1 MADAYVTETEF
12 EQLVGS
18 AWVNAVQGFSGVSL
32 TPHIEYATALVQSR
46 LRNNGYSVPSGTIA
60 TTTSI
65 DPVVKSAV
73 VALAWESLASV
84 PKASLRLPDDWESHP
99 FRIAW
104 ADIYSGVATLN
115 LSITKISA
123 KGGWKASSHSSVS
136 TTGLPQRSRR
146 TEIEGY

>member
-1 MADAYVTETEF
+1 MADAYVTEAEF

-18 AWVNAVQGFSGVSL
+18 GWVDAVQGYSGLSL
-32 TPHIEYATALVQSR
+32 TPHIEFATALVQSR
-46 LRNNGYSVPSGTIA
+46 LRNNGYAVPSGTIA
-60 TTTSI
+60 TTTNI
-65 DPVVKSAV
+65 DPLVKSAV

-84 PKASLRLPDDWESHP
+84 PKAGLRLPDEWESHP

-123 KGGWKASSHSSVS
+123 KGGWKASSHSTTT

-146 TEIEGY
+146 RELEGY